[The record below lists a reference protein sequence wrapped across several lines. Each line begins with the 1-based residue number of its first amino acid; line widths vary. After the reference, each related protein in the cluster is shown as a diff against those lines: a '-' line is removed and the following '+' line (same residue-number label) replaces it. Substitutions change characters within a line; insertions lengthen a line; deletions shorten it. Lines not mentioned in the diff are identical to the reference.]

1 MNLTTLT
8 AKPAVKL
15 ALGLGLT
22 LALTAVFA
30 WLAASRAN
38 LKADLAQAEA
48 NVATLQ
54 GANRAKARA
63 IEELRNYATAT
74 DEALSQRDKA
84 LQQITAQRAALRQ
97 QMEEVMRDDPKTRAW
112 ADEPLPAAV
121 RQLLP

>member
-1 MNLTTLT
+1 MIPLALT
-8 AKPAVKL
+8 KPAAKL
-15 ALGLGLT
+15 ALGLGGALI
-22 LALTAVFA
+22 LALAIA
-30 WLAASRAN
+30 WLAVSRAN
-38 LKADLAQAEA
+38 LKADLTQAEA

-74 DEALSQRDKA
+74 DKALTQRDKA
-84 LQQITAQRAALRQ
+84 LQEITAQRAALRQ